1 MAGFIPATQVFLA
14 SLSRKSFSQ
23 VFLASFSRKSFSQVF
38 LARLLAERCFKTQR
52 PE

>member
-14 SLSRKSFSQ
+14 SFSYKSF
-23 VFLASFSRKSFSQVF
+23 LQVF